1 MLTYV
6 VDNLLDI
13 RAKEP
18 LEALA
23 ELAATRQQLEAETA
37 LQVRRARTQ
46 GCSWELIAAALGVS
60 RQAVH
65 KKYAIRRGF
74 GLRKD

>member
-1 MLTYV
+1 MDT
-6 VDNLLDI
+6 I
-13 RAKEP
+13 QAKEP

-23 ELAATRQQLEAETA
+23 ELASTRQRLEAETE
-37 LQVRRARTQ
+37 LQVRRARMQ

-65 KKYAIRRGF
+65 KKYALRRGF
-74 GLRKD
+74 GRRKD

>member
-1 MLTYV
+1 M
-6 VDNLLDI
+6 VDELLET
-13 RAKEP
+13 RAREP
-18 LEALA
+18 LAALA
-23 ELAATRQQLEAETA
+23 ELASTRQQLEAETE

-65 KKYAIRRGF
+65 KKYALRR